1 MAVVTELFRSED
13 NGTLSFGDYT
23 LAQKAK
29 KGDIYK
35 IKTFKTMTKLDK
47 NGQLIFE
54 SVPGSAVHNFVATT
68 DGVAFEIESSSDVQ
82 VTLEVEAGQEYKVF
96 IDNTNVGMMKANL
109 GGKLTLS
116 VELSEGTAAAVR
128 VRNSSNIKEHQ
139 WQNKRQ
145 FIFAASVVMSL
156 PSGWGSVLPVS
167 SGILLQKRKLQKRKK
182 EGRSL

>member
-29 KGDIYK
+29 KGDIQFEGDIYK

-68 DGVAFEIESSSDVQ
+68 DGVAFEID
-82 VTLEVEAGQEYKVF
+82 
-96 IDNTNVGMMKANL
+96 TNVGMMKANL

-128 VRNSSNIKEHQ
+128 V
-139 WQNKRQ
+139 
-145 FIFAASVVMSL
+145 
-156 PSGWGSVLPVS
+156 
-167 SGILLQKRKLQKRKK
+167 KK
-182 EGRSL
+182 Q

>member
-29 KGDIYK
+29 KGDIQFEGDIYK
-35 IKTFKTMTKLDK
+35 IKTFK
-47 NGQLIFE
+47 LIFE

-68 DGVAFEIESSSDVQ
+68 DGVAFDIESSSDVQ

-116 VELSEGTAAAVR
+116 VELSEGTAASVR
-128 VRNSSNIKEHQ
+128 V
-139 WQNKRQ
+139 
-145 FIFAASVVMSL
+145 
-156 PSGWGSVLPVS
+156 
-167 SGILLQKRKLQKRKK
+167 KK
-182 EGRSL
+182 Q

>member
-29 KGDIYK
+29 KGDIQFEGDIYK

-54 SVPGSAVHNFVATT
+54 SVPGSAVHNL
-68 DGVAFEIESSSDVQ
+68 VAFEIESSSDVQ

-128 VRNSSNIKEHQ
+128 V
-139 WQNKRQ
+139 
-145 FIFAASVVMSL
+145 
-156 PSGWGSVLPVS
+156 
-167 SGILLQKRKLQKRKK
+167 KK
-182 EGRSL
+182 Q

>member
-29 KGDIYK
+29 KGDIQFEGDIYK

-68 DGVAFEIESSSDVQ
+68 DGVAFDIESSDL

-116 VELSEGTAAAVR
+116 VELSEGTAASVR
-128 VRNSSNIKEHQ
+128 V
-139 WQNKRQ
+139 
-145 FIFAASVVMSL
+145 
-156 PSGWGSVLPVS
+156 
-167 SGILLQKRKLQKRKK
+167 KK
-182 EGRSL
+182 Q

>member
-68 DGVAFEIESSSDVQ
+68 DGVAFDIESSSDVQ

-116 VELSEGTAAAVR
+116 VELSEGTAASVR
-128 VRNSSNIKEHQ
+128 V
-139 WQNKRQ
+139 
-145 FIFAASVVMSL
+145 
-156 PSGWGSVLPVS
+156 
-167 SGILLQKRKLQKRKK
+167 KK
-182 EGRSL
+182 Q

>member
-29 KGDIYK
+29 KGDIQFEGDIYK

-82 VTLEVEAGQEYKVF
+82 VEAGQEYKVF

-128 VRNSSNIKEHQ
+128 V
-139 WQNKRQ
+139 
-145 FIFAASVVMSL
+145 
-156 PSGWGSVLPVS
+156 
-167 SGILLQKRKLQKRKK
+167 KK
-182 EGRSL
+182 Q

>member
-1 MAVVTELFRSED
+1 
-13 NGTLSFGDYT
+13 
-23 LAQKAK
+23 
-29 KGDIYK
+29 
-35 IKTFKTMTKLDK
+35 MTKLDK

-116 VELSEGTAAAVR
+116 VEISEGTAEAVR
-128 VRNSSNIKEHQ
+128 V
-139 WQNKRQ
+139 
-145 FIFAASVVMSL
+145 
-156 PSGWGSVLPVS
+156 
-167 SGILLQKRKLQKRKK
+167 KK
-182 EGRSL
+182 Q

>member
-29 KGDIYK
+29 KGDSQFERDIYK

-116 VELSEGTAAAVR
+116 VELSEGTAASVR
-128 VRNSSNIKEHQ
+128 V
-139 WQNKRQ
+139 
-145 FIFAASVVMSL
+145 
-156 PSGWGSVLPVS
+156 
-167 SGILLQKRKLQKRKK
+167 KK
-182 EGRSL
+182 Q